1 MHNRSLPALLAF
13 VALIGIPA
21 APATAQEPLKELTL
35 RDAVLQAGTRFAP
48 ESLSGLQWIP
58 GTDSWS
64 YTRESDLLRGT
75 VQGSTDEVI
84 ATIADLNS
92 HLLPEQQV
100 KRFPS
105 VEWVDA
111 RGFLI
116 TVGGRLQHF
125 DLKARTLKPFI
136 AANDD
141 AEHTEFSPDH
151 QRLAF
156 TSGGNLFV
164 STRSPEDL
172 MQVTTD
178 AADGIVIGS
187 SVHRDEY
194 GIHKGTFWSP
204 DGRKLAFYRMDER
217 MVSPYY
223 VEDIGTKPS
232 TFNKVRYPMA
242 GDTSHQVRLQVFDL
256 TTFDT
261 VTVRTDGA
269 PDDYLTNISWDASGR
284 FVHVIHL
291 DRATQHLRAV
301 RYDATTG
308 KAVKTLVEER
318 STVWLEPQEPL
329 HFLKTQPSRFIH
341 WSDRDGW
348 RHLYLYDV
356 DKGLQRQLTKGAWE
370 VKRIIGTDPKEAF
383 LFLEGT
389 ATVDPKAPSGALE
402 THLYRVKLADGT
414 TERLTKSAGTH
425 RGSLSGSG
433 AWLIDRWSST
443 TVAGRTDLI
452 DTRTGQVKRS
462 LIESR
467 DRYAGF
473 QVGTVE
479 LFHLPGEH
487 GDLLNARLVK
497 PHGFDP
503 TRKYPVLIYVYN
515 GPHVQLVTNST
526 TGGAAPWM
534 LHAAERGYLVCTVD
548 GHGTPGRGRDFEQ
561 RVHRQLGITEVK
573 DQLFGVDWLKA
584 QPFVDGTRI
593 GVHGW
598 SFGGH
603 MTTAMLLR
611 HPGTFKVGV
620 AGGPV
625 MDWAM
630 YEVMYTERY
639 MDTPQENPDGYTAA
653 RLADK
658 CDQLQAPLLVI
669 HGLLDDVVLPE
680 HSYTFLKD
688 CVSRNKQ
695 VEFFV
700 YPGHPHNVRGKDRL
714 HLMEKV
720 LDRMDRELR
729 PTR

>member
-1 MHNRSLPALLAF
+1 MHHRTLVKTLCGGALFL
-13 VALIGIPA
+13 LIGRTA
-21 APATAQEPLKELTL
+21 MAQEALKELTL
-35 RDAVLQAGTRFAP
+35 RDAVLQAGSRFAP
-48 ESLSGLQWIP
+48 ETLAGLQWIP

-64 YTRESDLLRGT
+64 YNQESDLMRGSAS
-75 VQGSTDEVI
+75 GGADAAI
-84 ATIADLNS
+84 ATIADLNAK
-92 HLLPEQQV
+92 LMPDQQV

-105 VEWVDA
+105 VEWVDQH
-111 RGFLI
+111 GFLV
-116 TVGGRLQHF
+116 TLAGQTQLF
-125 DLKARTLKPFI
+125 DLRTRSLKPYI
-136 AANDD
+136 LIDQH
-141 AEHTEFSPDH
+141 AENEEFSPDH
-151 QRLAF
+151 QGLAF
-156 TSGGNLFV
+156 TVDGNLFV
-164 STRSPEDL
+164 STRIPEDL

-178 AADGIVIGS
+178 AGDGVVIGH

-204 DGRKLAFYRMDER
+204 NGKKLAFYRMDER

-223 VEDIGTKPS
+223 VEDISTQPS
-232 TFNKVRYPMA
+232 TFNKFRYPMA

-269 PDDYLTNISWDASGR
+269 VDDYLTNISWDPTGR
-284 FVHVIHL
+284 YVQVVHL

-308 KAVKTLVEER
+308 KAVRTLVEER
-318 STVWLEPQEPL
+318 STTWLEPQEPL
-329 HFLKTQPSRFIH
+329 TFLRTKPSQFIH

-356 DKGLQRQLTKGAWE
+356 DKGLLRQLTKGNWE
-370 VKRIIGTDPKEAF
+370 VSRIIGLDAKEEH
-383 LFLEGT
+383 LYVEGT
-389 ATVDPKAPSGALE
+389 ANVDPKAPTGALE
-402 THLYRVKLADGT
+402 THLYKVKLATGT
-414 TERLTKSAGTH
+414 TERITKAPGTH
-425 RGSLSGSG
+425 RGELSSTGE
-433 AWLIDRWSST
+433 WLIDRWSST
-443 TVAGRTDLI
+443 TVPGRIDLLE
-452 DTRTGQVKRS
+452 TRTGAVKKT
-462 LIESR
+462 LLTGR

-473 QVGTVE
+473 KVGTVE
-479 LFHLPGEH
+479 LLHLPGEY
-487 GDLLNARLVK
+487 GDRVNARLVK

-515 GPHVQLVTNST
+515 GPHVQLLTNSAQ
-526 TGGAAPWM
+526 GGTAPWM
-534 LHAAERGYLVCTVD
+534 FHAAERGYLVFTLD

-561 RVHRQLGITEVK
+561 RIHRQLGITEVK
-573 DQLFGVDWLKA
+573 DQLHGVDWLKA
-584 QPFVDGTRI
+584 QPFVDSTRI

-625 MDWAM
+625 MDWGL
-630 YEVMYTERY
+630 YEVMYAERY
-639 MDTPQENPDGYTAA
+639 MDTPQENPDGYAA
-653 RLADK
+653 TRLSDK
-658 CDQLQAPLLVI
+658 CEALQDPLLVI
-669 HGLLDDVVLPE
+669 HGLMDDVVLPE

-688 CVSRNKQ
+688 CVTKNEQ

-700 YPGHPHNVRGKDRL
+700 YPGHPHNVRGRDRL

-720 LDRMDRELR
+720 LGRMDQALR
-729 PTR
+729 PVP